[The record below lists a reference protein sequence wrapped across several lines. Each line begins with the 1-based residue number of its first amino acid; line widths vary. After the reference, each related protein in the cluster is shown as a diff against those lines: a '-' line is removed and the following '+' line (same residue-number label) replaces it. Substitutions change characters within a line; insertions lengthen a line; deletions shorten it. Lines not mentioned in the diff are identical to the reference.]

1 MNTPASATEVPLYS
15 DAKKNQPQINATFA
29 ARPDALRVARSAC
42 SLYHSQMNRRDF
54 LATVPLAL
62 AASTLPVSEIFPAPS
77 AAKPDAAAKSSLP
90 SASQQKAHDAAAAV
104 PHDLDFATALQ
115 AADAIRTKKISSV
128 ELTERMFARIDHYN
142 PQLNVFAYQLREDA
156 LAQAKRADAALA
168 QGKASGVFHGVP
180 ITVKESFAVAGH
192 PCTWG
197 LPPLR
202 DSKAPQNSEVVNH
215 LLSGAGAVLLGAT
228 NVPVALADWQS
239 YNPIYGQTNNPWDV
253 KRSPGGSSGGSAAG
267 LAAGLGYLSV
277 GSDIGGSIRVP
288 AHFCGVYSHK
298 PTLDL
303 VSLQGHIPGGEPGL
317 PDFST
322 LLAVA
327 GPMARSA
334 ADLLAAL
341 KVLGGPAGWD
351 AKAWTW
357 QMPEP
362 RARSLKDFRVGY
374 VIDDPIAPT
383 TPEVKAVLENTIEHL
398 RRAGATLKP
407 GWPQGVELA
416 ELLANYKFMLEAF
429 FYSTA
434 PPEEQERERKAFPEL
449 MAGKNSG
456 ALSSFADWQQQNFRR
471 LAYRAQWQAYFNQVD
486 VFLSPVAFTAAFAH
500 DHSEPQ
506 DQRVV
511 ATSAGPRR
519 YMEMLNWIAPAT
531 LTGCPAT
538 VAPVGRTPQGLPVG
552 IQIMGPF
559 WEDATPIT
567 FADLL
572 SKELGAFTPPP
583 GYNQ

>member
-1 MNTPASATEVPLYS
+1 MPTNV
-15 DAKKNQPQINATFA
+15 
-29 ARPDALRVARSAC
+29 ARCDGLRVVCAAFTIP
-42 SLYHSQMNRRDF
+42 QMNRRDF

-62 AASTLPVSEIFPAPS
+62 AASTLPASEIFAATV
-77 AAKPDAAAKSSLP
+77 AAKPAAQNSSP
-90 SASQQKAHDAAAAV
+90 SASQHKAPGAAV
-104 PHDLDFATALQ
+104 EAVPPELDFATALQ
-115 AADAIRTKKISSV
+115 AAEAIHTRKISSV
-128 ELTERMFARIDHYN
+128 ELTERIFARIDHYN

-156 LAQAKRADAALA
+156 LAQARKADAVLA
-168 QGKASGVFHGVP
+168 QGKAAGVFHGVP

-197 LPPLR
+197 FLPLR
-202 DSKAPQNSEVVNH
+202 GSKAPKNSAVVNR
-215 LLSGAGAVLLGAT
+215 LLSDAGAVLLGAT

-288 AHFCGVYSHK
+288 AHFCGLFAHK

-303 VSLQGHIPGGEPGL
+303 VSMQGHIPGGNPGL

-327 GPMARSA
+327 GPLARSA
-334 ADLLAAL
+334 SDLLAAL

-351 AKAWTW
+351 AKAWKW

-362 RARSLKDFRVGY
+362 RALSLKDFRVGY
-374 VIDDPIAPT
+374 VIDDPIAPP
-383 TPEVKAVLENTIEHL
+383 TPEVKALLTNVIDRLSRT
-398 RRAGATLKP
+398 GAKLKP
-407 GWPQGVELA
+407 GWPEGLKPA

-434 PPEEQERERKAFPEL
+434 PPEEQERERKAFPDL
-449 MAGKNSG
+449 MVGKNSG

-486 VFLSPVAFTAAFAH
+486 VFLSPVAFTAAFPH

-506 DQRVV
+506 DQRTI
-511 ATSAGPRR
+511 ATSAGPRH
-519 YMEMLNWIAPAT
+519 YMDMLNWIAPAT

-538 VAPVGRTPQGLPVG
+538 VAPVGRTDGLPVG

-559 WEDATPIT
+559 WEDATPLT

-572 SKELGAFTPPP
+572 AKEVGGFTPPP
-583 GYNQ
+583 GYGQ

>member
-1 MNTPASATEVPLYS
+1 MEHAN
-15 DAKKNQPQINATFA
+15 
-29 ARPDALRVARSAC
+29 RGLRVLRAPFTI
-42 SLYHSQMNRRDF
+42 SQMNRRDF
-54 LATVPLAL
+54 LGSVPLAL
-62 AASTLPVSEIFPAPS
+62 ASTALTPS
-77 AAKPDAAAKSSLP
+77 RILAETDGAKSKAATQNSSP
-90 SASQQKAHDAAAAV
+90 AASPHKASSAPVAHE
-104 PHDLDFATALQ
+104 LDFATALQ
-115 AADAIRTKKISSV
+115 AAEAIRTKKVSSV

-142 PQLNVFAYQLREDA
+142 PQPNVFAYQLREDA

-168 QGKASGVFHGVP
+168 QRKSLGVFHGVP
-180 ITVKESFAVAGH
+180 VTVKESFAVAGH

-197 LPPLR
+197 FPPLR
-202 DSKAPQNSEVVNH
+202 DTKAPQNSDVVNH
-215 LLSGAGAVLLGAT
+215 LLSDVGAVLLGAT
-228 NVPVALADWQS
+228 NVPVGLADWQS

-253 KRSPGGSSGGSAAG
+253 KRTPGGSSGGSAAG

-288 AHFCGVYSHK
+288 AHFCGIFGHK

-303 VSLQGHIPGGEPGL
+303 VSLQGHLPGGNPAP

-327 GPMARSA
+327 GPLARSA
-334 ADLLAAL
+334 GDLLAAL
-341 KVLGGPAGWD
+341 KVLGGPTDWD
-351 AKAWTW
+351 AKAWKW

-362 RARSLKDFRVGY
+362 RAHSLKDFRVGY
-374 VIDDPIAPT
+374 VIDDPIEPP
-383 TPEVKAVLENTIEHL
+383 TPEVKAVLENVIDRL
-398 RRAGATLKP
+398 GRAGAKTKAGWPEGLKP
-407 GWPQGVELA
+407 A
-416 ELLANYKFMLEAF
+416 ELLANYRFLLEAF
-429 FYSTA
+429 LYSTA
-434 PPEEQERERKAFPEL
+434 PPEEQERERKAFPDL
-449 MAGKNSG
+449 ITAKNSG

-486 VFLSPVAFTAAFAH
+486 VFLSPVAFTTAFPH

-506 DQRVV
+506 DQRTI
-511 ATSAGPRR
+511 ATSGGPRH
-519 YMEMLNWIAPAT
+519 YTDMLNWIAPAT

-572 SKELGAFTPPP
+572 AKDLGGFSMPP
-583 GYNQ
+583 GYSE

>member
-1 MNTPASATEVPLYS
+1 MSRLGSFASCSHPNVSSEHA
-15 DAKKNQPQINATFA
+15 IA
-29 ARPDALRVARSAC
+29 AGLRVLRAPFTI
-42 SLYHSQMNRRDF
+42 SQMNRRDF

-62 AASTLPVSEIFPAPS
+62 AASTLPVSEMFAAPA
-77 AAKPDAAAKSSLP
+77 AAQPDADAQDPSR
-90 SASQQKAHDAAAAV
+90 SASQNKAPGAATAAA
-104 PHDLDFATALQ
+104 PHELDFASALQ
-115 AADAIRTKKISSV
+115 AAEAIRTKKISSV
-128 ELTERMFARIDHYN
+128 ELTQRMFARIDHYN

-156 LAQAKRADAALA
+156 LAQAKKADASLA

-197 LPPLR
+197 FPPLR
-202 DSKAPQNSEVVNH
+202 DSKAPQNSAVVNH
-215 LLSGAGAVLLGAT
+215 LLSDAGAVLLGAT

-288 AHFCGVYSHK
+288 AHFCGLFAHK

-303 VSLQGHIPGGEPGL
+303 VSMQGHIPGGNPGL

-322 LLAVA
+322 LLAVG
-327 GPMARSA
+327 GPLARSA
-334 ADLLAAL
+334 SDLLAAL

-351 AKAWTW
+351 AKAWKW

-374 VIDDPIAPT
+374 VIDDPIAPP
-383 TPEVKAVLENTIEHL
+383 TPEVKALLENAIDRL
-398 RRAGATLKP
+398 GRAGAKMKSGWPDGLKP
-407 GWPQGVELA
+407 A
-416 ELLANYKFMLEAF
+416 ELLANYKFMLGAF

-434 PPEEQERERKAFPEL
+434 PPEEQERERKAFPDTL
-449 MAGKNSG
+449 AAKNSG

-486 VFLSPVAFTAAFAH
+486 VFLSPVAFTAAFPH

-506 DQRVV
+506 DQRTI
-511 ATSAGPRR
+511 ATSAGPRH
-519 YMEMLNWIAPAT
+519 YMDMLNWIAPAT

-572 SKELGAFTPPP
+572 AKEIGGFMPPP
-583 GYNQ
+583 GYGE

>member
-1 MNTPASATEVPLYS
+1 
-15 DAKKNQPQINATFA
+15 
-29 ARPDALRVARSAC
+29 
-42 SLYHSQMNRRDF
+42 MNRRDF

-62 AASTLPVSEIFPAPS
+62 AASTLPASEIFAPPS
-77 AAKPDAAAKSSLP
+77 AAKPGAAAQNSSPL
-90 SASQQKAHDAAAAV
+90 ASGNKAQGAAVAAV
-104 PHDLDFATALQ
+104 PHELDFATALQ
-115 AADAIRTKKISSV
+115 AAEAIRTKKVSSV
-128 ELTERMFARIDHYN
+128 ELTERIFARIDRHN

-156 LAQAKRADAALA
+156 LAQAKKADAALA
-168 QGKASGVFHGVP
+168 QGTASGQSLGVFHGVP

-197 LPPLR
+197 FTAQR
-202 DSKAPQNSEVVNH
+202 DSKAPKNSDVVGH
-215 LLSGAGAVLLGAT
+215 LLSYAGAVLLGAT

-253 KRSPGGSSGGSAAG
+253 ERSPGGSSGGSAAG

-288 AHFCGVYSHK
+288 AHFCGIYGHK

-303 VSLQGHIPGGEPGL
+303 VSMQGHIPGGNPGL

-322 LLAVA
+322 LLAVG
-327 GPMARSA
+327 GPLARSA
-334 ADLLAAL
+334 SDLLAAL

-351 AKAWTW
+351 AKAWKW

-374 VIDDPIAPT
+374 VIDDPIAPP
-383 TPEVKAVLENTIEHL
+383 TPEVKALLENVIERL
-398 RRAGATLKP
+398 GRAGAKLKP
-407 GWPQGVELA
+407 GWPESLKPA

-434 PPEEQERERKAFPEL
+434 PPEEQERERKAFPDL

-486 VFLSPVAFTAAFAH
+486 VFLSPVAFTAAFPH

-506 DQRVV
+506 DQRTI
-511 ATSAGPRR
+511 ATSAGPRH
-519 YMEMLNWIAPAT
+519 YMDILNWIAAPT

-572 SKELGAFTPPP
+572 SKELGGFTAPP
-583 GYNQ
+583 GYGQ